1 MKKFLLFIVVIL
13 IFIAQNSMAHTGH
26 KKEPAPIAVTEEP
39 SSSDPMYATQEKE
52 ADSLGSSD
60 LFSPSDLFMQGEIA
74 SPDPTKK
81 SDMKMEG
88 SHNEHDNM
96 PKVESAKHKTVET
109 SAKGYGTAAGITLFA
124 GLIFAGLTFLR
135 PGE

>member
-1 MKKFLLFIVVIL
+1 MKQYPFLLAI
-13 IFIAQNSMAHTGH
+13 IFLFTAQIAMAHGGH

-39 SSSDPMYATQEKE
+39 ADSMYVTEEKESDP
-52 ADSLGSSD
+52 LGGSD

-74 SPDPTKK
+74 PADPVEKT
-81 SDMKMEG
+81 DMKMEG
-88 SHNEHDNM
+88 SHKENDDHNM
-96 PKVESAKHKTVET
+96 PKVESAKHKAVEA
-109 SAKGYGTAAGITLFA
+109 SSKGYGTAVGITVFA